1 MIGAGIIGLSV
12 AMELQRGGHRVT
24 VIDHDEPMSGC
35 SSGNAGYLSEANI
48 FPPAAPDM
56 LVQLPKLLLARDG
69 PLVIKPAYMPRM
81 VSWGRHA
88 LAAVKERRRRVIT
101 ETLAR
106 LTLQAY
112 EATASL
118 AARAGASHLL
128 SRDGGLVVFNSPHAL
143 EKKCESLATWRR
155 YGISVDR
162 LSGPEVCALE
172 PALLPSIAG
181 GLYFRNSGRCSNPRR
196 LGLVY
201 AEHVL
206 RNGGRI
212 TKESIRS
219 LDTTPAGE
227 AVLHGAGGEM
237 RFRRVVVC
245 AGFWSG
251 KLLQPYFGRVP
262 LASERGY
269 HLMLP
274 TPGVR
279 VNRPIVFG
287 EPHFAATPMEEG
299 LRLAG
304 TAEFAAPEAP
314 ANFGRAMALQEE
326 LNAMFKR
333 AGAAGLATD
342 IVGGGS
348 YTFPYWANH
357 TQARVSPGSW
367 VYSNSQHQAD
377 QPHRGWKVGAYVL
390 STVLSERGGTLTLDV
405 GSKAI
410 SPDIPMEKRFIGV
423 TKIVRMNEE
432 HTTAIAPALAPGDRV
447 ALVPRHTCTTAY
459 LYRRALVLTK
469 SGQWEYRDQLGC
481 ER

>member
-1 MIGAGIIGLSV
+1 MSINSASESIAVIGAGIIGLSV

-314 ANFGRAMALQEE
+314 ANFGRAVMLLRLSRRYLGP
-326 LNAMFKR
+326 LNE
-333 AGAAGLATD
+333 AGARPWMGVRPSLPDGLPA
-342 IVGGGS
+342 IG
-348 YTFPYWANH
+348 
-357 TQARVSPGSW
+357 RVRRHPAIHYAFGHAH
-367 VYSNSQHQAD
+367 N
-377 QPHRGWKVGAYVL
+377 G
-390 STVLSERGGTLTLDV
+390 LTLA
-405 GSKAI
+405 AI
-410 SPDIPMEKRFIGV
+410 TAACVAAQVRGDKTPVDAAALDLARFGPRPSGPESRLP
-423 TKIVRMNEE
+423 TPAE
-432 HTTAIAPALAPGDRV
+432 H
-447 ALVPRHTCTTAY
+447 Y
-459 LYRRALVLTK
+459 
-469 SGQWEYRDQLGC
+469 
-481 ER
+481 